1 MPFTA
6 QVSIEICIIALV
18 LLAVTGA
25 IHRCATRRSRQKQQV
40 LRNALREY
48 CRRVRSERRATRREA
63 RRRRK
68 EQFKAWFCNL
78 FHRITGQLGDAEK
91 RAARNEARAPLNDE
105 EQQQPPPQ
113 RRERAESAAS
123 NTMEQDIAQFREV
136 VGIVDNLLAAGDR
149 RTESEAG
156 PLRTASVHRDAGPVP
171 PHMAPPLPTS
181 NHPGYVNYPVYP
193 RPSSP
198 QQIPVGRHEHDL
210 PPPPAYE
217 SEDEDTLVSSSIV
230 TDGFRYMS
238 GDTYTPSH
246 GGSSGSGADELG
258 YNNKP

>member
-1 MPFTA
+1 MPFSI

-18 LLAVTGA
+18 ILAVTGA
-25 IHRCATRRSRQKQQV
+25 IHRCATRRARRKQQV
-40 LRNALREY
+40 LRNALREH
-48 CRRVRSERRATRREA
+48 CRRVRSERRASRRES

-78 FHRITGQLGDAEK
+78 FYRITGQLGDQEK
-91 RAARNEARAPLNDE
+91 RAAQNEARALRDDE
-105 EQQQPPPQ
+105 EQQQPPQ
-113 RRERAESAAS
+113 RRERSESAAS

-136 VGIVDNLLAAGDR
+136 VGIVGNLVAAEER
-149 RTESEAG
+149 NTEREAATSRTV
-156 PLRTASVHRDAGPVP
+156 SVHQDAGPVP
-171 PHMAPPLPTS
+171 PHLAPPPLPAP

-193 RPSSP
+193 PPPSP
-198 QQIPVGRHEHDL
+198 QHVPVDHHEQDL

-230 TDGFRYMS
+230 ADGFRYMS
-238 GDTYTPSH
+238 GNEYTPGQG
-246 GGSSGSGADELG
+246 GGSRSGADELG